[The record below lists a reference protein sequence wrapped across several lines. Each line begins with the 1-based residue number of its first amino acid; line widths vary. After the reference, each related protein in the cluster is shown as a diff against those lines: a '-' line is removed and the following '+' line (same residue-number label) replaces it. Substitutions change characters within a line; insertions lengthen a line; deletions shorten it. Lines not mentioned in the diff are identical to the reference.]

1 MTLKSTMAWVRG
13 VATRP
18 WQISVKLLVISLIV
32 TVLAF
37 SVVCASVLISMRQSA
52 QELARQ
58 TLENLAATVDA
69 DVSRTIE
76 LYDHSL
82 QVVAKNIGQQELAGV
97 SKPVLQMLL
106 FARTETAAHFGPLQV
121 IDAEGRVRFDASTL
135 DPAPEELEREKFFTV
150 HRNKT
155 DVGLYLSRPIIFHG
169 IPSIVL
175 SRRVHTADGHFAGV
189 VAGAIRLSYF
199 QDLFSRL
206 RLADDDI
213 IALLRRDGML
223 ITRRPLIPELVGKN
237 ISQIPSVERMLTT
250 PSGWFS
256 GKGLDDGVSRMFVW
270 TDNPRSMVVLV
281 GQSWETIFRLWRK
294 EALRL
299 GAILLALVV
308 FVAAV
313 TVVLI
318 REINRRASA
327 ERRLKELS
335 ITDPLTGLTNRRRF
349 DSAIDEEWRRAQRN
363 RSPIALLMID
373 ADHFKRFNDTYG
385 HQAGDQILIGIAL
398 CIADSVHRAGD
409 CAARFGGEEFAVLL
423 PGLTALEALTVAEII
438 RAKVERWSV
447 DQAGVTVSIGV
458 ADLMPGQV
466 EHWSHL
472 VEAADKALYAAKESG
487 RNVCVVANCRKTT
500 RVAELPATREIA

>member
-1 MTLKSTMAWVRG
+1 MAK
-13 VATRP
+13 RP

-37 SVVCASVLISMRQSA
+37 SAVCASVLVSMRNSA
-52 QELARQ
+52 QQLARQ
-58 TLENLAATVDA
+58 TLENIAATVDA

-82 QVVAKNIGQQELAGV
+82 QVVVKNISLSELAGV
-97 SKPVLQMLL
+97 SKPVLQMFL
-106 FARTETAAHFGPLQV
+106 FDRSATAAHFGPVQV
-121 IDAEGRVRFDASTL
+121 FDAEGRLRLDASTL
-135 DPAPEELEREKFFTV
+135 DPAPDVFEREEFFTI
-150 HRNKT
+150 HRANA

-175 SRRVHTADGHFAGV
+175 SRRVQTADGSFDGV

-199 QDLFSRL
+199 QDLFARL
-206 RLADDDI
+206 RLADDDV
-213 IALLRRDGML
+213 IALVRRDGVL
-223 ITRRPLIPELVGKN
+223 ITRRPLDPGLVGKD
-237 ISQIPSVERMLTT
+237 ISRIPSVERMLTT
-250 PSGWFS
+250 PSGWVS
-256 GKGLDDGVSRMFVW
+256 GKGLDDGVSRLYVW
-270 TDNPRSMVVLV
+270 TDSSHPLVVV
-281 GQSWETIFRLWRK
+281 AGRSWEVILGLWWQEAIRLC
-294 EALRL
+294 
-299 GAILLALVV
+299 GILLALAV

-313 TVVLI
+313 TVFLI
-318 REINRRASA
+318 REINRRARA
-327 ERRLKELS
+327 ERRLEELS

-373 ADHFKRFNDTYG
+373 ADHFKQFNDTHG

-423 PGLTALEALTVAEII
+423 PGLVAMEALSVAEAI
-438 RAKVERWSV
+438 RKKIERWSV

-458 ADLMPGQV
+458 ADLTPGLAV
-466 EHWSHL
+466 HWSHL

-487 RNVCVVANCRKTT
+487 RNVCVVANCEELS
-500 RVAELPATREIA
+500 RVA